1 MTLTPPPTQYLVL
14 LTVITE
20 IIHQD
25 YLCYQM
31 FGTSG
36 EHTVNENKG
45 FFTLQV
51 QSYTGIFTLYHKII
65 DVSHSNSSQFS
76 STPEVLF
83 NVENS
88 QQINYWHTGIN
99 SQFIPIMTLTL
110 SQNTDGSKKNYLT
123 IVRRRVDRASLW
135 NVMMTLVGSRLLS
148 CCSSRHL
155 SKSKQCIN

>member
-1 MTLTPPPTQYLVL
+1 MYDSYPHFTLNMEIPLMLVIPCDLDPSSHTQYQVL

-65 DVSHSNSSQFS
+65 YVSHSNSSQFS

-88 QQINYWHTGIN
+88 QQIN
-99 SQFIPIMTLTL
+99 
-110 SQNTDGSKKNYLT
+110 
-123 IVRRRVDRASLW
+123 
-135 NVMMTLVGSRLLS
+135 
-148 CCSSRHL
+148 
-155 SKSKQCIN
+155 

>member
-88 QQINYWHTGIN
+88 QQINY
-99 SQFIPIMTLTL
+99 
-110 SQNTDGSKKNYLT
+110 
-123 IVRRRVDRASLW
+123 
-135 NVMMTLVGSRLLS
+135 
-148 CCSSRHL
+148 
-155 SKSKQCIN
+155 

>member
-1 MTLTPPPTQYLVL
+1 MYNSYPHFTLNMEIPLMLVIPCDLDPSSHTQYQVL

-51 QSYTGIFTLYHKII
+51 QSYTGIFTLYHKIMSVI
-65 DVSHSNSSQFS
+65 QIPHSSAALRKS
-76 STPEVLF
+76 
-83 NVENS
+83 
-88 QQINYWHTGIN
+88 
-99 SQFIPIMTLTL
+99 
-110 SQNTDGSKKNYLT
+110 YLMWK
-123 IVRRRVDRASLW
+123 I
-135 NVMMTLVGSRLLS
+135 
-148 CCSSRHL
+148 L
-155 SKSKQCIN
+155 SKSINDILVLTVNSYQ